1 MGKTRAKLAD
11 QRVDVPNTLAVP
23 MCSYTGS
30 PVSVRLAHT
39 RKVIGGGREWSPSDL
54 RRVLREQ
61 AGLDVVAL
69 RAAGAGESRSAFWV
83 RDRAGTVSVLKIMP
97 GAPPEAAGKLR
108 ALDAVL
114 ARLRDRG
121 YPAPRFRVI
130 GQVPGLVFWVQP
142 RLPGSTLDRG
152 RPEPDYPALARLLPE
167 LLRLAAPPSRRR
179 HHPPAPAPGQARHHR
194 HQPRPGTLNPRPL

>member
-1 MGKTRAKLAD
+1 M
-11 QRVDVPNTLAVP
+11 
-23 MCSYTGS
+23 
-30 PVSVRLAHT
+30 
-39 RKVIGGGREWSPSDL
+39 IGGGREWPAGEL

-97 GAPPEAAGKLR
+97 GAPPEAAGQLR

-121 YPAPRFRVI
+121 YPAPRFRVV

-142 RLPGSTLDRG
+142 RLPGSTLDRR